1 MSTPAEASA
10 TVIDLTTL
18 SPKDIITFAQGLVGQ
33 PDWKRFVLLT
43 VDDDN
48 SIGVLQ
54 SIDNAQLSLM
64 VTDPLP
70 FLPAYSIELSDADR
84 AQLGLGMG
92 DRPLLLT
99 TLSLHGE
106 TLTANLLG
114 PLVINPGT
122 RAAKQIVLADST
134 YTTCHPLAQV
144 SPGEA

>member
-54 SIDNAQLSLM
+54 SIDNA
-64 VTDPLP
+64 
-70 FLPAYSIELSDADR
+70 
-84 AQLGLGMG
+84 
-92 DRPLLLT
+92 
-99 TLSLHGE
+99 
-106 TLTANLLG
+106 
-114 PLVINPGT
+114 
-122 RAAKQIVLADST
+122 
-134 YTTCHPLAQV
+134 
-144 SPGEA
+144 